1 MSSLALTHVLTHTLT
16 TSDPRLTSLVV
27 RGEEVCSVEGTGVI
41 TRSRR
46 SQAPL
51 QYNEVP
57 VPVKI
62 VKLIIGDIQNILEIE
77 EPSPTYQSDVS

>member
-1 MSSLALTHVLTHTLT
+1 MSSLALTHILTHTLT
-16 TSDPRLTSLVV
+16 TSDSRLTSLVV
-27 RGEEVCSVEGTGVI
+27 RGEEVCPVEGAGVI

-46 SQAPL
+46 SQIPI
-51 QYNEVP
+51 QYNEVS

-77 EPSPTYQSDVS
+77 EPPTNYQSDVS